1 MRNPHAEK
9 RLAIARRIFD
19 AYPTGASPDAFA
31 VAGSVGAGLADRFS
45 DLEVDCYWKQAP
57 SDANRLAP
65 ISALGA
71 DLTTL
76 WPYDEA
82 DQEFSE
88 DYVLDGLDVTIS
100 NFTCAS
106 VDAMIAHM
114 QASGTIADVTQY
126 RFAALTRSR
135 VLSGGDTVEA
145 WRQRIEPMPD
155 QVVAS
160 IVEHELSPHSL
171 PGWNARTALVERG
184 DVIAV
189 RGLLASVGRAVFHAV
204 LAANRFYRPHRIA
217 KWQYSL
223 LGECALL
230 PERFDEDLDGL
241 WGTDVSVALSHAERL
256 VLNTLALTE
265 GVLGGDLPGI
275 RAGLE
280 SQRND
285 RE

>member
-1 MRNPHAEK
+1 MRNPHVEK
-9 RLAIARRIFD
+9 RLAVAWRILD
-19 AYPTGASPDAFA
+19 AYPTGASPEAFA

-45 DLEVDCYWKQAP
+45 DLEIDCYWDHAP
-57 SDANRLAP
+57 GDSERLAP
-65 ISALGA
+65 VSALGA

-106 VDAMIAHM
+106 VDAMIADMHD
-114 QASGTIADVTQY
+114 QGSIADATQY

-145 WRQRIEPMPD
+145 WRKRIESMPD
-155 QVVAS
+155 SVVAWT
-160 IVEHELSPHSL
+160 VENALAPDSL
-171 PGWNARTALVERG
+171 PGWNARTALVERR

-189 RGLLASVGRAVFHAV
+189 RGLLASIGRAVFHAV
-204 LAANRFYRPHRIA
+204 LAANRLYRPHRIA
-217 KWQYSL
+217 KWQHSL
-223 LGECALL
+223 LDECALL

-241 WGTDVSVALSHAERL
+241 CNTDLSVALVHAERL
-256 VLNTLALTE
+256 VLNTLALAE
-265 GVLGGDLPGI
+265 GVLGGELPGV

-280 SQRND
+280 TQRN
-285 RE
+285 